1 MPFFKITN
9 KKSKFRRFIE
19 SIIKKL
25 LFLNYFNNQLFINE
39 LKKVESQNSYY
50 FEKNKNK
57 NFYKFHLV
65 LKFFEINKNCNF
77 HDIEKLV
84 NKINLNFYSSIALY
98 RLSIFCGKFSA
109 AYFFR
114 KKAIFFLNKK
124 SLFLYFRYFLNLSVE
139 MTDKHIYKK
148 IYDKKILRNLFYDEI
163 LEKSYLFKNSI
174 KMNKIFPYK
183 KNNYNNLMH
192 KLIKK
197 KILP

>member
-84 NKINLNFYSSIALY
+84 NKINLNFY
-98 RLSIFCGKFSA
+98 
-109 AYFFR
+109 
-114 KKAIFFLNKK
+114 
-124 SLFLYFRYFLNLSVE
+124 
-139 MTDKHIYKK
+139 
-148 IYDKKILRNLFYDEI
+148 
-163 LEKSYLFKNSI
+163 
-174 KMNKIFPYK
+174 
-183 KNNYNNLMH
+183 
-192 KLIKK
+192 
-197 KILP
+197 